1 MTAEH
6 TPLVTALLACEIADV
21 GFDPASF
28 AAEGDPPQFGFL
40 LESELAPG
48 LTLSIEHREAKP
60 GFIIRSD
67 SEVSAGRLDDAM
79 RIALQL
85 NHVAAD
91 TDLFSVDP
99 VSSAIVFSRRLYAD
113 QVDLHELAF
122 AVRTATEV
130 GLSLAR
136 CEVPGILLNAAQDAV
151 SEFTSDISILRG

>member
-1 MTAEH
+1 MSAEP
-6 TPLVTALLACEIADV
+6 TPLVTAMLACEIADV

-28 AAEGDPPQFGFL
+28 DGENDLPHGGFL

-48 LTLSIEHREAKP
+48 LTLGIEHREADAA
-60 GFIIRSD
+60 FIVRSD
-67 SEVSAGRLDDAM
+67 TEVKADRLSDAM

-91 TDLFSVDP
+91 MDLFSVDP
-99 VSSAIVFSRRLYAD
+99 MSSAIVFTRRLPAGE
-113 QVDLHELAF
+113 VDLSELAF
-122 AVRTATEV
+122 AVRTAAEV

-136 CEVPGILLNAAQDAV
+136 CEVPGILLEATEDAM